1 LAALNEGEEVI
12 GSTRGM
18 VLIDLEDK
26 ITKLGSVTR
35 KSEVDTGVAL
45 AGVVIQS
52 SEGTLAKE

>member
-1 LAALNEGEEVI
+1 MAALNEGEEVI

-35 KSEVDTGVAL
+35 KSEVHTGVAL